1 MAHIGSTRSAAFA
14 ELAGQGVS
22 EHATDRFVA
31 IRCETSDILDP
42 EAQLIELAAVT
53 VQHGRI
59 TGERF
64 HTLLN
69 PQTPIPKSGTL
80 VHGHNKASLAE
91 CPVWEDVAASWMAYA
106 QGAQLLVWN
115 ANFHLRML
123 DRAQRGA
130 VLPAMHTLVA
140 GITDLR
146 EMLHTPP
153 DRAPACLQNVLAGY
167 QISCNTA
174 QGGLPQE
181 AEQLARLWLAMSG
194 ANRP

>member
-22 EHATDRFVA
+22 GHSTDRIVA
-31 IRCETSDILDP
+31 IRCEASDALDP
-42 EAQLIELAAVT
+42 DAQLIELAAVT

-59 TGERF
+59 TDDWF

-80 VHGHNKASLAE
+80 VHGHSKTSLAG
-91 CPVWEDVAASWMAYA
+91 CPVWKDVAASWMAYA

-115 ANFHLRML
+115 AKFHLCML
-123 DRAQRGA
+123 DRAQRRA

-153 DRAPACLQNVLAGY
+153 DRAPARLQDVLAGH

-174 QGGLPQE
+174 QDGLPQE
-181 AEQLARLWLAMSG
+181 AEQLAHLWLAMSG